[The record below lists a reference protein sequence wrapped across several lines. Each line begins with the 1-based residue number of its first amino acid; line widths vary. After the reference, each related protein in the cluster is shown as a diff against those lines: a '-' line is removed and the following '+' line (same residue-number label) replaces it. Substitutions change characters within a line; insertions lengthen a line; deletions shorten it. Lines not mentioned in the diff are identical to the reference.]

1 MPQKP
6 RKNQSQSSYMSSC
19 IKELKKEGK
28 SAAKAREICAAV
40 WFSYKK
46 KKR

>member
-6 RKNQSQSSYMSSC
+6 KKNQSQSSYMASC
-19 IKELKKEGK
+19 IKELKAEGK

-40 WFSYKK
+40 WHSNKK
-46 KKR
+46 K